1 LTGFVNALEA
11 LAYSSLSQ
19 ASVDSVFEELLSR
32 VRAKVLMGMSMELNL
47 KIREAEQKGEVAALK
62 TLLMK
67 KKAILEALKRRE
79 PASGESLDAFC

>member
-1 LTGFVNALEA
+1 
-11 LAYSSLSQ
+11 
-19 ASVDSVFEELLSR
+19 
-32 VRAKVLMGMSMELNL
+32 MGMSMELNL

-67 KKAILEALKRRE
+67 KKAILEALKLRK